1 MEMNEKMIYEN
12 PSLEIM
18 YFSIDDVIT
27 SSNDPYETED
37 DLLGDGMY

>member
-1 MEMNEKMIYEN
+1 MEKNKKMIYMD

-18 YFSIDDVIT
+18 YLSIDDVIT
-27 SSNDPYETED
+27 SSNAPYETED